1 MERNRII
8 VITPEESKYIQK
20 AFKVSSTT
28 VWHAV
33 KYIRHNTIHKKIRK
47 FAIERGNP
55 QMVLAPEFETIFL
68 YNRVDADKERRYY
81 MVQTFENGATIE
93 GCFDTGLVELRNK
106 RGEVV
111 KSWQNP
117 QVTELTAIQQQ
128 AQSL

>member
-1 MERNRII
+1 MERKRII
-8 VITPEESKYIQK
+8 VITPEESLYIQK
-20 AFKVSSTT
+20 AFKVSNTT

-33 KYIRHNTIHKKIRK
+33 KYIRHNTIHEKIRK

-55 QMVLAPEFETIFL
+55 QMVLVPEFETIFL

-81 MVQTFENGATIE
+81 MVQTFKNGATIE
-93 GCFDTGLVELRNK
+93 GCINTGLVELRNK

-111 KSWQNP
+111 ESWQNP
-117 QVTELTAIQQQ
+117 QVKELTAIQEM

>member
-20 AFKVSSTT
+20 VLKVSNTT

-33 KYIRHNTIHKKIRK
+33 KYIRDNTIHRKIRK
-47 FAIERGNP
+47 FAIDRGNP

-68 YNRVDADKERRYY
+68 NNRDDADKGRRHY
-81 MVQTFENGATIE
+81 MVQTFSNGATIE
-93 GCFDTGLVELRNK
+93 GCLDTGLVELRNR

-111 KSWQNP
+111 KRWENP
-117 QVTELTAIQQQ
+117 QVTELGAIQEE
-128 AQSL
+128 ARRL

>member
-8 VITPEESKYIQK
+8 VITPEES
-20 AFKVSSTT
+20 
-28 VWHAV
+28 

-55 QMVLAPEFETIFL
+55 QMVPAPEFETIFL
-68 YNRVDADKERRYY
+68 YNRFDADKERRYY